1 MALSQ
6 AQFEQRLAREPLP
19 PVVLLASA
27 EPLLLLEAADQLR
40 QRAREQGYAER
51 SVFEID
57 KDFDWNELSA
67 DLASLSLFSTRR
79 LIEVRLPTGRP
90 GKDGSERLSAFARDP
105 VPDLVL
111 LIQAAQWSR
120 AHETAWV
127 KAVDNAG
134 WLVPMWPL
142 KPNELPGWIGR
153 RLASRGVRADA
164 QATALLAE
172 RVEGNLLAA
181 AQEIDKLALLHPGA
195 TLDAPTMHA
204 LVSDSARYDVFGLM
218 EAAMGGDA
226 GHAVRILAGLRGE
239 GAHIAAL
246 LSWVAS
252 QVAILVRLA
261 AVQAHGG
268 NLAQAMQKAG
278 LWQSKQQSFQQA
290 LSRGRLS
297 DFERLL
303 AACARLD
310 RIAKGRG
317 DGDEWLE
324 MERLIVGIAAPRAL
338 LA

>member
-261 AVQAHGG
+261 AVQAQGG

-290 LSRGRLS
+290 LRRGRLS

-338 LA
+338 PA